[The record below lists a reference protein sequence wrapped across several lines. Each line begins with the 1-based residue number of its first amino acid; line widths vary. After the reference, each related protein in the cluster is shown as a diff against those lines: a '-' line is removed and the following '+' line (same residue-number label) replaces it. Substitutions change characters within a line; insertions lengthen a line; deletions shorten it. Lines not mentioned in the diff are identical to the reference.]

1 MTSNIIKTSPALKLY
16 KTIYEF
22 MNPLLG
28 IVAVVCGILCCFKS
42 AEGSNSRLICALLL
56 MGSIIGIYLLKG
68 IHRILENK
76 SRAYRLYQSKAARK
90 FEPRNTFPLLF
101 MLVIVAFP
109 FWILLVTSIKT
120 PMEANALNFTWW
132 PQEGISWEAYR
143 EVITLGGSIGVSMAT
158 ATWNSFVYSIVP
170 TLVGLF
176 AGALSAY
183 AFAKLKFKARDTMYQ
198 LLIMTM
204 MMPACVTMTTA
215 YIMYDAYGWT
225 DSALP
230 LIIPGCFSAAATVMF
245 LREFFV
251 GIPDELMEAASIDG
265 AGKWRIFFS
274 LILPLGKP
282 ALIAQ
287 FILGFI
293 RHYNDFMGP
302 LIYLN
307 NPQKYT
313 IQVALSFLNNG
324 VADKA
329 SLAAAGMFSLVPMLL
344 IYVVFQKKII
354 DGISMS
360 SGLKG

>member
-1 MTSNIIKTSPALKLY
+1 MISNITKTSSALKSY
-16 KTIYEF
+16 KAIYEF
-22 MNPLLG
+22 LTPLLR
-28 IVAVVCGILCCFKS
+28 IVAVICAVLCCFKS
-42 AEGSNSRLICALLL
+42 AEGKSSRLICALLL
-56 MGSIIGIYLLKG
+56 MVSIIGIYLLKG
-68 IHRILENK
+68 IDRILDNK
-76 SRAYRLYQSKAARK
+76 SRAYHLYQSKAVQK

-101 MLVIVAFP
+101 MLVTVAFP

-120 PMEANALNFTWW
+120 PIEANALDFTWW
-132 PQEGISWEAYR
+132 PQQGISWEAYK
-143 EVITLGGSIGVSMAT
+143 EVITLGGSIGISMAK
-158 ATWNSFVYSIVP
+158 ASWNSFVYSILP
-170 TLVGLF
+170 TLIGLF
-176 AGALSAY
+176 SAALSAY
-183 AFAKLKFKARDTMYQ
+183 AFAKLKFKGRDTMYQ

-225 DSALP
+225 NSALP
-230 LIIPGCFSAAATVMF
+230 LIIPGCFGVAATVMF

-265 AGKWRIFFS
+265 AGKWRVFFS
-274 LILPLGKP
+274 IILPLGKP

-293 RHYNDFMGP
+293 RHYNDFMSP

-307 NPQKYT
+307 DPQKYT

>member
-1 MTSNIIKTSPALKLY
+1 MTSNIMKTSPALKGY

-22 MNPLLG
+22 LTPLLR
-28 IVAVVCGILCCFKS
+28 IIAVTCAVLCCFKS
-42 AEGSNSRLICALLL
+42 AEGSNSRLICAILL

-68 IHRILENK
+68 LNRFLDNR
-76 SRAYRLYQSKAARK
+76 SRSYRLYQSKVANK

-101 MLVIVAFP
+101 MLVTVAFP

-120 PMEANALNFTWW
+120 PIEANALDFTWW
-132 PQEGISWEAYR
+132 PQQGISWEAYK
-143 EVITLGGSIGVSMAT
+143 EVITFGGSVGVSMAT
-158 ATWNSFVYSIVP
+158 ATWNSFVYSIIP
-170 TLVGLF
+170 TLIGLF
-176 AGALSAY
+176 AAALSAY
-183 AFAKLKFKARDTMYQ
+183 AFAKLKFKGRDIMYQ
-198 LLIMTM
+198 VLIMTM
-204 MMPACVTMTTA
+204 MMPACVTMTTS

-225 DSALP
+225 NSALP

-274 LILPLGKP
+274 IILPLGKP
-282 ALIAQ
+282 ALMAQ

-293 RHYNDFMGP
+293 KHYNDFMTP

-307 NPQKYT
+307 EPQKYT
-313 IQVALSFLNNG
+313 IQIALSFLNGG

-329 SLAAAGMFSLVPMLL
+329 LLAAAGMFSLIPMLL